1 VTIIVEGVTLKAH
14 KVVLS
19 ACSRYFKAVLR
30 SVASSFQ
37 HFLARMANNFGR

>member
-30 SVASSFQ
+30 IRKFDAVKP
-37 HFLARMANNFGR
+37 

>member
-19 ACSRYFKAVLR
+19 ACSRYFKAVLPTLFNTFR
-30 SVASSFQ
+30 PEWQNISA
-37 HFLARMANNFGR
+37 AE